1 MYMVWSLAK
10 FYSISPV
17 DAANLKWSDFILM
30 HEFETLEQ
38 AKLKYLIKLNS
49 RNED

>member
-1 MYMVWSLAK
+1 MIWSLAK

-17 DAANLKWSDFILM
+17 DAAKLKWCDFILM
-30 HEFETLEQ
+30 HEFESVEQ

-49 RNED
+49 RNEE